1 MILNNMKALN
11 ATRNMKISIGN
22 LGLST
27 EKLNSGYRINKA
39 GDDAAGLAISEKMRA
54 QIRCLNQASI
64 NSQDS
69 ISFIQTTEGALNEV
83 HSLLQRG
90 RELCVKAS
98 NSTYAAVD
106 RFAIQSEINNL
117 TQEIGRI
124 GENSEFNKIKCFP
137 PNGQAANV
145 HNNLVDYMEITYNYV
160 TNNVTAVGTVN
171 NYSGDKKILA
181 DKITQEFA
189 PNAINQILNTFS
201 AFKESKDAGI
211 KIGLGLEANLDRP
224 DMDVFADAGA
234 NRSTY
239 YDGRSSLSY
248 RIRYD
253 LSDISVSDLDT
264 NGFYRQSTAHELMH
278 IVMDQNLTNGML
290 NMSDRFPSWFLEGS
304 AEAVCGGVERIRNNV
319 TYATNSALEVMLN
332 DFKTD
337 VYGAGYIA
345 TMYLG
350 YLAGGSI
357 MTSSNISKG
366 LDKIYTN
373 IYNGS
378 SLSDAIKNN
387 TSYSSLSN
395 YENNFGHDAMNFA
408 RNLVAA
414 AGIDGVG
421 ALIAP
426 GGLSASSMNVLGTG
440 HITVNS
446 FILDS
451 SNTRFENIYDSSI
464 PLMKGGSATIGGI
477 PGPTSNPGNNGGS
490 GNSGGSGGSAGNG
503 GSGGAGSTENMSSLR
518 LQIGANSSDYINLDL
533 FNISTAKL
541 GINNINVSTTD
552 SASNALSTYDNA
564 INNISSI
571 RGYYGAIQNRLEHT
585 IHSLDNTSENL
596 QHAESSIRDVDI
608 AKEMMKYCKNN
619 ILSKIGQS
627 ILMQATHDNN
637 TVLSLL
643 Q

>member
-1 MILNNMKALN
+1 MIINNNIKALN
-11 ATRNMKISIGN
+11 ANRNTKMSIN
-22 LGLST
+22 ALGLSI
-27 EKLNSGYRINKA
+27 EKLSSGHRINRA
-39 GDDAAGLAISEKMRA
+39 GDDAAGLAISEKMRS
-54 QIRCLNQASI
+54 QIRGLDQASR

-69 ISFIQTTEGALNEV
+69 ISFIQTTEGALDVV

-98 NSTYAAVD
+98 NSTYTTDD
-106 RFAIQSEINNL
+106 RFAIQSEINDI
-117 TQEIGRI
+117 TKEIDRI

-137 PNGQAANV
+137 QNGQNS
-145 HNNLVDYMEITYNYV
+145 NLADYIEITYNYV
-160 TNNVTAVGTVN
+160 TNHVTAVGTVN

-181 DKITQEFA
+181 DKITQELA

-211 KIGLGLEANLDRP
+211 KIGLGLAANLDRP
-224 DMDVFADAGA
+224 GMNVFADAGA
-234 NRSTY
+234 YKSTY
-239 YDGRSSLSY
+239 SDGRTSLGY
-248 RIRYD
+248 TIRYD
-253 LSDISVSDLDT
+253 LSDINISDLAT
-264 NGFYRQSTAHELMH
+264 NGFYRQATAHELMH

-319 TYATNSALEVMLN
+319 THATNSALEFMLN

-337 VYGAGYIA
+337 VYGAGYVA

-350 YLAGGSI
+350 YLAGGST

-366 LDKIYTN
+366 LDKIYTD

-378 SLSDAIKNN
+378 SLSDAINNN

-395 YENNFGHDAMNFA
+395 YENNFAHDAMTFA

-414 AGIDGVG
+414 AGVDGVG

-426 GGLSASSMNVLGTG
+426 GGLSASDMNVLGTG

-451 SNTRFENIYDSSI
+451 SNTRFENIYDSSV
-464 PLMKGGSATIGGI
+464 PLMKGGSATLGGT
-477 PGPTSNPGNNGGS
+477 PGPTGNSGNNGGS
-490 GNSGGSGGSAGNG
+490 GGSGGNG
-503 GSGGAGSTENMSSLR
+503 GTGGAESSMSSIR
-518 LQIGANSSDYINLDL
+518 LQIGGNDSDYINLDL

-541 GINNINVSTTD
+541 GIDNIDVSSTN
-552 SASNALSTYDNA
+552 SASSALSAYDNA

-571 RGYYGAIQNRLEHT
+571 RGYYGAFQNRLEYT

-596 QHAESSIRDVDI
+596 QHAESCIRDVDI